1 MNLEGKWSLTTPL
14 TSLSWA
20 CSYYEIFRRCSRL
33 FQIKKLTG
41 QSIFKTD
48 HHCTLFNSYWLQL
61 FFDLPGFPRDQ
72 FELTRDPRE
81 QFFDPK
87 TLQQMTYF

>member
-14 TSLSWA
+14 TGLSWA

-48 HHCTLFNSYWLQL
+48 HHCHLDFFILTGCNYFLTPRGTLGTNLSSQGTLGNNF
-61 FFDLPGFPRDQ
+61 
-72 FELTRDPRE
+72 LT
-81 QFFDPK
+81 QKHFK
-87 TLQQMTYF
+87 